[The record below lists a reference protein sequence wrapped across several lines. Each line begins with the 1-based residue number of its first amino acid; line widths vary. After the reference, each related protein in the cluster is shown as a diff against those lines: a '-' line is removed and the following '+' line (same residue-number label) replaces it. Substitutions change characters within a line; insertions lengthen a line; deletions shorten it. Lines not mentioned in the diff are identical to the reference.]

1 MMKNMT
7 LSSVI
12 PGQQEGFTEQAKNDP
27 ILLFYSMPFKNQPLQ
42 VTVLQTI
49 FFF

>member
-27 ILLFYSMPFKNQPLQ
+27 ILLFYSMPFMHPDKSE
-42 VTVLQTI
+42 I
-49 FFF
+49 SHSK